1 VTPPIRVGIVEDND
15 EVRAGLTWLFG
26 QSPGFQCVDA
36 CGSGE
41 EALDRLPPHQPDVVL
56 LEIRL
61 PGRSG
66 IDCLPEL
73 RDRCPAAQIGILT
86 MFEDDDL
93 IFGSLTAGA
102 TGYLLKTTPPAG
114 LLEAVRDLHAGGSP
128 MSSQIARRLV
138 QLLMD
143 HPHLRPR
150 AIPGSPEGSTSSP
163 PFPQLRPRERQILDL
178 LAQGFLYKEIA
189 QQLGISIDTVRT
201 FIRSTYRKLDV
212 HSRTEA
218 VNRARDNR

>member
-1 VTPPIRVGIVEDND
+1 MTPPIRVGIVEDND

-26 QSPGFQCVDA
+26 HSPGFRCVDA

-41 EALDRLPPHQPDVVL
+41 EALDRLPAHQPDVVL

-150 AIPGSPEGSTSSP
+150 AIPGSPEGSTSPP
-163 PFPQLRPRERQILDL
+163 PFPQLWPRERQILDL

-201 FIRSTYRKLDV
+201 FIRSIYRKLDV